1 MSNLLEWSGLM
12 PIVVKKVLGPL
23 EKLTMMAT
31 VGAVHLAGK
40 FKSQNAIA
48 GKESRGLDRLAP
60 FFKWANRFYAG
71 LVWLDAKIMPR
82 NLSTVLLIMAE
93 KRK

>member
-1 MSNLLEWSGLM
+1 
-12 PIVVKKVLGPL
+12 VVKKVLGPL

-40 FKSQNAIA
+40 FKSHNAIA
-48 GKESRGLDRLAP
+48 GKKSRGLDRLAP
-60 FFKWANRFYAG
+60 FFKWANRFYTG

-82 NLSTVLLIMAE
+82 NLSAVLLIMAE